1 MNKEF
6 SDLKEAGFDI
16 EAGIRY
22 TGSRDN
28 YYYMLKRYYDNAN
41 PASDA
46 ISDCLVRG
54 DLSSYMRA
62 VHSLKSNSR
71 MIGANDLSEMAE
83 ELEYMAKAEDKAGV
97 LEKTPALLGKLA
109 EVCGY
114 LKPYGGSEAVSEQR
128 DLAAKDALRIGREIL
143 NALEE
148 LDDKKAT
155 ELTKQL
161 MGYPFGRRQ
170 KNLLKSALDD
180 IADYS
185 YDDAAEQVLEAI
197 REVDEQV

>member
-1 MNKEF
+1 
-6 SDLKEAGFDI
+6 
-16 EAGIRY
+16 
-22 TGSRDN
+22 
-28 YYYMLKRYYDNAN
+28 
-41 PASDA
+41 
-46 ISDCLVRG
+46 
-54 DLSSYMRA
+54 
-62 VHSLKSNSR
+62 
-71 MIGANDLSEMAE
+71 MIGANELSKMAE

-97 LEKTPALLGKLA
+97 LEKTPALLGKLT

-114 LKPYGGSEAVSEQR
+114 LKPYGESEAVKEKN

-143 NALEE
+143 KALEE

-161 MGYPFGRRQ
+161 MEYPFGQRQ
-170 KNLLKSALDD
+170 RNLLKSALDD
-180 IADYS
+180 IADYN